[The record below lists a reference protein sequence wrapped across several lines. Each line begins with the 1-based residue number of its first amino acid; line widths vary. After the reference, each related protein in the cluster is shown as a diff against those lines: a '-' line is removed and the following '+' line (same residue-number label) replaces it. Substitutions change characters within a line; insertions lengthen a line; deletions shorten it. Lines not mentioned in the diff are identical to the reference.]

1 MRKLMTPEQQLQ
13 RELVK
18 GGLAAA
24 APGLA
29 VLVVAL
35 AMDPITLLHTFHLGF
50 FGMLGLAALL
60 FVMAYLLRKARW
72 WAGIPAMAAMAAAM
86 VYFSIKFLR
95 PLNAYF
101 EYNRAEGIGGIL
113 EPLMLLSPQL
123 VMVLIALTLGLLVL
137 RTFRMTRTMA
147 PLPVNRLAWGV
158 LLLWLVILGGDAVYQ
173 NYAWRFMAGPGDL
186 VLRLCLGSA
195 DQQRLVRNKLL
206 NLGPEAAPAL
216 VQGLSAG
223 GRAVDVIS
231 DCTRET
237 SLRLLVALRREGL
250 DALRAAAQAG
260 DPRAQAALKKIT
272 SPGGG

>member
-1 MRKLMTPEQQLQ
+1 MRKMMTPEQQLQ

-35 AMDPITLLHTFHLGF
+35 AVDPISLLARFHLGF

-72 WAGIPAMAAMAAAM
+72 WAGFPALAASAGAM
-86 VYFSIKFLR
+86 VYFAMKFLR

-101 EYNRAEGIGGIL
+101 EYNKADGIGGVL

-123 VMVLIALTLGLLVL
+123 VMVLIALTLGLFVL
-137 RTFRMTRTMA
+137 RTMRMTKTMP

-158 LLLWLVILGGDAVYQ
+158 LLLWLVILGGDAAYQ

-186 VLRLCLGSA
+186 VMRLCLGSA
-195 DQQRLVRNKLL
+195 EDRATAQNRL
-206 NLGPEAAPAL
+206 LGMGAEAAPAL
-216 VQGLSAG
+216 VKGLSAG
-223 GRAVDVIS
+223 GNAVDS
-231 DCTRET
+231 LNDCTREA
-237 SLRLLVALRREGL
+237 SLRLLKAMRREGL
-250 DALRAAAQAG
+250 PALRAAAQAG
-260 DPRAQAALKKIT
+260 DPRAQQALKQLT
-272 SPGGG
+272 SRGGS

>member
-35 AMDPITLLHTFHLGF
+35 AMNPISLLSRFHLGF

-72 WAGIPAMAAMAAAM
+72 WAGIPAIASSAAAM
-86 VYFSIKFLR
+86 VFFAMKFLR

-101 EYNRAEGIGGIL
+101 EYNRAEGIGGVL

-137 RTFRMTRTMA
+137 KTIRMTRGME

-195 DQQRLVRNKLL
+195 EQQRLVRTKLL
-206 NLGPEAAPAL
+206 NLGAEAAPAL
-216 VQGLSAG
+216 VKGLSAG
-223 GRAVDVIS
+223 GRAVDETS

-237 SLRLLVALRREGL
+237 SLRMLMALRRDGL
-250 DALRAAAQAG
+250 PALRAAAQAG
-260 DPRAQAALKKIT
+260 DPQAQEALKKIT
-272 SPGGG
+272 SRGGS